1 MPAPVSTLSPVETIT
16 DPARLAMYTRAMRK
30 TARPVV
36 LVPDSDAGQLVLIQ
50 AARRIPRAVVVAVS
64 SGAPLQVEPDV
75 TFVDSTPAP
84 HVLVDDSPSLTRTV
98 RLIGLTHCTDIMVSE
113 LHFDEVLCLQQAI
126 TDLALEVTVHT
137 LPTLREPDGLA
148 LARVNALLS
157 DDERHAAL
165 ALSAALT
172 AGAHEAPQG
181 DDAVLA
187 AARAVFDVAP
197 NITLT
202 SLEILSGHLFARATV
217 GEHVLVD
224 TMDIR
229 LNE

>member
-1 MPAPVSTLSPVETIT
+1 METIT

-36 LVPDSDAGQLVLIQ
+36 LVPDSDAGQQVLMQ
-50 AARRIPRAVVVAVS
+50 AARRIPRAVVVGVVS
-64 SGAPLQVEPDV
+64 IASSAPSGALPADV
-75 TFVDSTPAP
+75 AFVDSTPAP

>member
-1 MPAPVSTLSPVETIT
+1 
-16 DPARLAMYTRAMRK
+16 MYTRAMRK

-36 LVPDSDAGQLVLIQ
+36 LVPDSDAGQQVLMQ
-50 AARRIPRAVVVAVS
+50 AARRIPRAVVVGVVS
-64 SGAPLQVEPDV
+64 IASSAPSGALPADV
-75 TFVDSTPAP
+75 AFVDSTPP
-84 HVLVDDSPSLTRTV
+84 PEVLVDDSPSLTRTV

-113 LHFDEVLCLQQAI
+113 LHFDEVLRLQQTI

-157 DDERHAAL
+157 DDERHVAL

-172 AGAHEAPQG
+172 AGAHEAPKG
-181 DDAVLA
+181 DDAILA

-202 SLEILSGHLFARATV
+202 SLEILSGRLFARATV
-217 GEHVLVD
+217 GEHELVD

-229 LNE
+229 VTGN

>member
-1 MPAPVSTLSPVETIT
+1 
-16 DPARLAMYTRAMRK
+16 MYTRAMRK

-36 LVPDSDAGQLVLIQ
+36 LIPDSDAGQQVLMQ
-50 AARRIPRAVVVAVS
+50 AARRIPRAVVVGVVS
-64 SGAPLQVEPDV
+64 IASSAPSGALPADV
-75 TFVDSTPAP
+75 AFVDSTPP
-84 HVLVDDSPSLTRTV
+84 PEVLVDDSPSLTRTV

-113 LHFDEVLCLQQAI
+113 LHFDEVLRLQQAI

-148 LARVNALLS
+148 LARVNASLAN
-157 DDERHAAL
+157 DERRAAL
-165 ALSAALT
+165 AISAALT
-172 AGAHEAPQG
+172 AGAHEAPKG

-187 AARAVFDVAP
+187 AARAVFDIAP
-197 NITLT
+197 DITLT
-202 SLEILSGHLFARATV
+202 SLEILSGRLFARATV
-217 GEHVLVD
+217 GEHELVD

>member
-1 MPAPVSTLSPVETIT
+1 METIT

-36 LVPDSDAGQLVLIQ
+36 LVPDSDAGQQVLMQ
-50 AARRIPRAVVVAVS
+50 AARRIPRAVVVAVAS
-64 SGAPLQVEPDV
+64 IASSAPSGALPADV
-75 TFVDSTPAP
+75 VFVDSTPP
-84 HVLVDDSPSLTRTV
+84 PVVLVDDSPSLTRTV

-113 LHFDEVLCLQQAI
+113 LHFDEVLRLQQAI

-137 LPTLREPDGLA
+137 LHTLREPDGLA
-148 LARVNALLS
+148 LARVNASLS
-157 DDERHAAL
+157 DDERRAAL

-172 AGAHEAPQG
+172 AGAHEAPKG

-197 NITLT
+197 DITLT
-202 SLEILSGHLFARATV
+202 SLEILSGRLFARATV
-217 GEHVLVD
+217 GEHNLVD

-229 LNE
+229 VTGN

>member
-1 MPAPVSTLSPVETIT
+1 
-16 DPARLAMYTRAMRK
+16 MYTRAMRK

-36 LVPDSDAGQLVLIQ
+36 LVPDSDAGQQVLMQ
-50 AARRIPRAVVVAVS
+50 AARRIPRAVVVGVVS
-64 SGAPLQVEPDV
+64 IASSAPSGALPADV
-75 TFVDSTPAP
+75 AFVDSTPP
-84 HVLVDDSPSLTRTV
+84 PEVLVDDSPSLTRTV
-98 RLIGLTHCTDIMVSE
+98 RLIGLTHCSDIMVSE
-113 LHFDEVLCLQQAI
+113 LHFDEVLRLQQAI

-157 DDERHAAL
+157 SDERHAAL

-172 AGAHEAPQG
+172 AGAHEAPKG

-187 AARAVFDVAP
+187 AARAVFDIAP

-202 SLEILSGHLFARATV
+202 SLEILTGRLFARATV
-217 GEHVLVD
+217 GEHELVD

-229 LNE
+229 VTGN

>member
-1 MPAPVSTLSPVETIT
+1 METIT

-36 LVPDSDAGQLVLIQ
+36 LVPDSDAGQQVLMQ
-50 AARRIPRAVVVAVS
+50 AARRIPRAVVVAVAS
-64 SGAPLQVEPDV
+64 IASSAPSGALPADV
-75 TFVDSTPAP
+75 VFVDSTPP
-84 HVLVDDSPSLTRTV
+84 PVVLVDDSPSLTRTV

-113 LHFDEVLCLQQAI
+113 LHFNEVLRLQQAI

-148 LARVNALLS
+148 LARVNASLS
-157 DDERHAAL
+157 DDERRAAL

-172 AGAHEAPQG
+172 AGAHEAPKG

-197 NITLT
+197 DITLT
-202 SLEILSGHLFARATV
+202 SLEILSGRLFARATV
-217 GEHVLVD
+217 GEHNLVD

-229 LNE
+229 VTGN

>member
-1 MPAPVSTLSPVETIT
+1 METIT

-36 LVPDSDAGQLVLIQ
+36 LVPDSDAGQQVLMQ
-50 AARRIPRAVVVAVS
+50 AARRIPRAVVVAVAS
-64 SGAPLQVEPDV
+64 IASSAPSGALPADV
-75 TFVDSTPAP
+75 VFVDSTPP
-84 HVLVDDSPSLTRTV
+84 PVVLVDDSPSLTRTV

-113 LHFDEVLCLQQAI
+113 LHFDEVLRLQQAI

-148 LARVNALLS
+148 LARVNASLS
-157 DDERHAAL
+157 DDERRAAL

-172 AGAHEAPQG
+172 AGAHEAPKG

-197 NITLT
+197 DITLT
-202 SLEILSGHLFARATV
+202 SLEILSGRLFARATV
-217 GEHVLVD
+217 GEHNLVD

-229 LNE
+229 VTGN

>member
-1 MPAPVSTLSPVETIT
+1 METIT

-36 LVPDSDAGQLVLIQ
+36 LVPDSDAGQQVLMQ
-50 AARRIPRAVVVAVS
+50 AARRIPRAVVVGVVS
-64 SGAPLQVEPDV
+64 IASSAPSGALPADV
-75 TFVDSTPAP
+75 AFVDSTPP
-84 HVLVDDSPSLTRTV
+84 PEVLVDDSPSLTRTV
-98 RLIGLTHCTDIMVSE
+98 RLIGLTHCSDIMVSE
-113 LHFDEVLCLQQAI
+113 LHFDEVLRLQQAI

-157 DDERHAAL
+157 SDERRAAL

-172 AGAHEAPQG
+172 AGAHEAPKG

-187 AARAVFDVAP
+187 AARAVFDIAP

-202 SLEILSGHLFARATV
+202 SLEILSGRLFARATV
-217 GEHVLVD
+217 GEHELVD

-229 LNE
+229 VTGN

>member
-1 MPAPVSTLSPVETIT
+1 METIT

-36 LVPDSDAGQLVLIQ
+36 LVPDSDAGQQVLMQ
-50 AARRIPRAVVVAVS
+50 AARRIPRAVVVGVVS
-64 SGAPLQVEPDV
+64 IASSAPSGALPADV
-75 TFVDSTPAP
+75 AFVDSTPP
-84 HVLVDDSPSLTRTV
+84 PEVLVDDSPSLTRTV

-157 DDERHAAL
+157 DDERRAAL

-172 AGAHEAPQG
+172 AGAHEAPKG

-197 NITLT
+197 DITLT
-202 SLEILSGHLFARATV
+202 SLEILSGRLFARATV

-229 LNE
+229 VTGN

>member
-1 MPAPVSTLSPVETIT
+1 
-16 DPARLAMYTRAMRK
+16 MYTRAMRK

-36 LVPDSDAGQLVLIQ
+36 LVPDSDAGQQVLMQ
-50 AARRIPRAVVVAVS
+50 AARRIPRAVVVAVAS
-64 SGAPLQVEPDV
+64 IASSAPSGALPADV
-75 TFVDSTPAP
+75 VFVDSTPP
-84 HVLVDDSPSLTRTV
+84 PVVLVDDSPSLTRTV

-113 LHFDEVLCLQQAI
+113 LHFDEVLRLQQAI

-148 LARVNALLS
+148 LARVNASLS
-157 DDERHAAL
+157 DDERRAAL

-172 AGAHEAPQG
+172 AGAHEAPKG

-197 NITLT
+197 DITLT
-202 SLEILSGHLFARATV
+202 SLKILSGRLFARATV
-217 GEHVLVD
+217 GENELVD
-224 TMDIR
+224 TMDLR
-229 LNE
+229 VSR

>member
-1 MPAPVSTLSPVETIT
+1 
-16 DPARLAMYTRAMRK
+16 MYTRAMRK

-36 LVPDSDAGQLVLIQ
+36 LVPDSDAGQQVLMQ
-50 AARRIPRAVVVAVS
+50 AARRIPRAVVVGVVS
-64 SGAPLQVEPDV
+64 IASSAPSGALPADV
-75 TFVDSTPAP
+75 AFVDSTPP
-84 HVLVDDSPSLTRTV
+84 PVVLVDDSPSLTRTV

-113 LHFDEVLCLQQAI
+113 LHFDEVLRLQQAI

-157 DDERHAAL
+157 SDERRAAL

-172 AGAHEAPQG
+172 AGAHEAPKG

-202 SLEILSGHLFARATV
+202 SLEILSGRLFARATV
-217 GEHVLVD
+217 GEHELVD

>member
-1 MPAPVSTLSPVETIT
+1 
-16 DPARLAMYTRAMRK
+16 MYTRAMRK

-36 LVPDSDAGQLVLIQ
+36 LVPDSDAGQQVLMQ
-50 AARRIPRAVVVAVS
+50 AARRIPRAVVVGVVS
-64 SGAPLQVEPDV
+64 IASSAPSGALPADV
-75 TFVDSTPAP
+75 AFVDSTPP
-84 HVLVDDSPSLTRTV
+84 PEVLVDDSPSLTRTV
-98 RLIGLTHCTDIMVSE
+98 RLIGLTHCSDIMVSE
-113 LHFDEVLCLQQAI
+113 LHFDEVLRLQQAI

-157 DDERHAAL
+157 SDERRAAL

-172 AGAHEAPQG
+172 AGAHEAPKG

-187 AARAVFDVAP
+187 AARAVFDIAP

-202 SLEILSGHLFARATV
+202 SLEILSGRLFARATV
-217 GEHVLVD
+217 GEHELVD

-229 LNE
+229 VTGN

>member
-1 MPAPVSTLSPVETIT
+1 METIT

-36 LVPDSDAGQLVLIQ
+36 LVPDSDAGQQVLMQ
-50 AARRIPRAVVVAVS
+50 AARRIPRAVVVGVVS
-64 SGAPLQVEPDV
+64 IASSAPSGALPADV
-75 TFVDSTPAP
+75 AFVDSTPP
-84 HVLVDDSPSLTRTV
+84 PEVLVDDSPSLTRTV

-113 LHFDEVLCLQQAI
+113 LHFDEVLRLQQAI

-172 AGAHEAPQG
+172 AGAHEAPNG
-181 DDAVLA
+181 DSAVLA

-202 SLEILSGHLFARATV
+202 SLEILSGRLFARATV
-217 GEHVLVD
+217 GEHELVD

>member
-1 MPAPVSTLSPVETIT
+1 
-16 DPARLAMYTRAMRK
+16 MYTRAMRK

-36 LVPDSDAGQLVLIQ
+36 LVPDSDAGQQVLMQ
-50 AARRIPRAVVVAVS
+50 AARRIPRAVVVAVAS
-64 SGAPLQVEPDV
+64 IASSAPSGALPADV
-75 TFVDSTPAP
+75 VFVDSTPP
-84 HVLVDDSPSLTRTV
+84 PVVLVDDSPSLTRTV

-113 LHFDEVLCLQQAI
+113 LHFNEVLRLQQAI

-148 LARVNALLS
+148 LARVNASLS
-157 DDERHAAL
+157 DDERRAAL

-172 AGAHEAPQG
+172 AGAHEAPKG

-197 NITLT
+197 DITLT
-202 SLEILSGHLFARATV
+202 SLEILSGRLFARATV
-217 GEHVLVD
+217 GEHNLVD

-229 LNE
+229 VTGN

>member
-1 MPAPVSTLSPVETIT
+1 METIT

-36 LVPDSDAGQLVLIQ
+36 LVPDSDAGQQVLMQ
-50 AARRIPRAVVVAVS
+50 AARRIPRAVVVGVVS
-64 SGAPLQVEPDV
+64 IASSAPSGALPADV
-75 TFVDSTPAP
+75 AFVDSTPP
-84 HVLVDDSPSLTRTV
+84 PEVLVDDSPSLTRTV

-113 LHFDEVLCLQQAI
+113 LHFDEVMRLQRAI

-157 DDERHAAL
+157 SDERHAAL

-172 AGAHEAPQG
+172 AGAHEAPKG

-187 AARAVFDVAP
+187 AARAVFDIAP

-202 SLEILSGHLFARATV
+202 SLEVLTGHLFARATV

-229 LNE
+229 VTGN

>member
-1 MPAPVSTLSPVETIT
+1 
-16 DPARLAMYTRAMRK
+16 MYTRAMRK

-36 LVPDSDAGQLVLIQ
+36 LVPDSDAGQQVLMQ
-50 AARRIPRAVVVAVS
+50 AARRIPRAVVVGVVS
-64 SGAPLQVEPDV
+64 IASSAPSGALPADV
-75 TFVDSTPAP
+75 AFVDSTPP
-84 HVLVDDSPSLTRTV
+84 PEVLVDDSPSLTRTV

-113 LHFDEVLCLQQAI
+113 LHFDEVLRLQQAI
-126 TDLALEVTVHT
+126 TDLALEVTVYT

-197 NITLT
+197 DITLT
-202 SLEILSGHLFARATV
+202 SLEILSGRLFARATV
-217 GEHVLVD
+217 GEHELVD

>member
-1 MPAPVSTLSPVETIT
+1 MCI
-16 DPARLAMYTRAMRK
+16 R
-30 TARPVV
+30 
-36 LVPDSDAGQLVLIQ
+36 DS
-50 AARRIPRAVVVAVS
+50 
-64 SGAPLQVEPDV
+64 
-75 TFVDSTPAP
+75 
-84 HVLVDDSPSLTRTV
+84 
-98 RLIGLTHCTDIMVSE
+98 IMVSE
-113 LHFDEVLCLQQAI
+113 LHFDEVLRLQQTI

-137 LPTLREPDGLA
+137 LPTLREPDGIA

-172 AGAHEAPQG
+172 AGAHEAPKG

-202 SLEILSGHLFARATV
+202 SLEILSGRLFARATV
-217 GEHVLVD
+217 GEHELVD

>member
-1 MPAPVSTLSPVETIT
+1 
-16 DPARLAMYTRAMRK
+16 MYTRAMRK

-36 LVPDSDAGQLVLIQ
+36 LVPDSDAGQQVLMQ
-50 AARRIPRAVVVAVS
+50 AARRIPRAVVVGVVS
-64 SGAPLQVEPDV
+64 IASSAPSGALPADV
-75 TFVDSTPAP
+75 AFVDSTPP
-84 HVLVDDSPSLTRTV
+84 PVVLVDDSPSLTRTV
-98 RLIGLTHCTDIMVSE
+98 RLIGLTHCSDIMVSE
-113 LHFDEVLCLQQAI
+113 LHFDEVLRLQQAI

-157 DDERHAAL
+157 SDERRAAL

-187 AARAVFDVAP
+187 AARAVFDIAP

-202 SLEILSGHLFARATV
+202 SLEILSGRLFARATV
-217 GEHVLVD
+217 GEHELVD

>member
-1 MPAPVSTLSPVETIT
+1 METIT

-36 LVPDSDAGQLVLIQ
+36 LVPDSDAGQQVLMQ
-50 AARRIPRAVVVAVS
+50 AARRIPRAVVVGVVS
-64 SGAPLQVEPDV
+64 IASSAPSGALPADV
-75 TFVDSTPAP
+75 VFVDSTPAP

-98 RLIGLTHCTDIMVSE
+98 RLIGLAHCTDIMVSE
-113 LHFDEVLCLQQAI
+113 LHFDEVLRLQQTI

-137 LPTLREPDGLA
+137 LPTLREPDGIA

-172 AGAHEAPQG
+172 AGAHEAPKG

-202 SLEILSGHLFARATV
+202 SLEILSGRLFARATV
-217 GEHVLVD
+217 GEHELVD

>member
-1 MPAPVSTLSPVETIT
+1 METIT

-36 LVPDSDAGQLVLIQ
+36 LVPDSDAGQQVLMQ
-50 AARRIPRAVVVAVS
+50 AARRIPRAVVVGVVS
-64 SGAPLQVEPDV
+64 IASSAPSGALPADV
-75 TFVDSTPAP
+75 AFVDSTPP
-84 HVLVDDSPSLTRTV
+84 PEVLVDDSPSLTRTV

-113 LHFDEVLCLQQAI
+113 LHFDEVLRLQQAI

-172 AGAHEAPQG
+172 AGAHEAPKG

-202 SLEILSGHLFARATV
+202 SLEILSGRLFARATV
-217 GEHVLVD
+217 GEHELVD

-229 LNE
+229 VTGN

>member
-1 MPAPVSTLSPVETIT
+1 METIT

-36 LVPDSDAGQLVLIQ
+36 LVPDSDAGQQVLMQ
-50 AARRIPRAVVVAVS
+50 AARRIPRAVVVGVVS
-64 SGAPLQVEPDV
+64 IASSAPSGALPADV
-75 TFVDSTPAP
+75 AFVDSTPP
-84 HVLVDDSPSLTRTV
+84 PEVLVDDSPSLTRTV
-98 RLIGLTHCTDIMVSE
+98 RLIGLTHCSDIMVSE
-113 LHFDEVLCLQQAI
+113 LHFDEVLRLQQAI

-172 AGAHEAPQG
+172 AGAHEAPKG

-187 AARAVFDVAP
+187 AARAVFDIAP

-202 SLEILSGHLFARATV
+202 SLEILSGRLFARATV
-217 GEHVLVD
+217 GEHELVD

-229 LNE
+229 VTGN

>member
-1 MPAPVSTLSPVETIT
+1 
-16 DPARLAMYTRAMRK
+16 MYTRAMRK

-36 LVPDSDAGQLVLIQ
+36 LVPDSDAGQQVLMQ
-50 AARRIPRAVVVAVS
+50 AARRIPRAVVVGVVS
-64 SGAPLQVEPDV
+64 IASSAPSGALPADV
-75 TFVDSTPAP
+75 VFVDSTPP
-84 HVLVDDSPSLTRTV
+84 PEVLVDDSPSLTRTV

-113 LHFDEVLCLQQAI
+113 LHFDEVLRLQQAI

-148 LARVNALLS
+148 LARINALLS
-157 DDERHAAL
+157 SDERRAAL

-172 AGAHEAPQG
+172 AGAHEAPKG

-187 AARAVFDVAP
+187 AARAVFDIAP

-202 SLEILSGHLFARATV
+202 SLEILTGRLFARATV
-217 GEHVLVD
+217 GEHNLVD

-229 LNE
+229 VTGN

>member
-1 MPAPVSTLSPVETIT
+1 
-16 DPARLAMYTRAMRK
+16 MYTRAMRK

-75 TFVDSTPAP
+75 TFVDSTPEP
-84 HVLVDDSPSLTRTV
+84 TVLVDASPSLTRTL
-98 RLIGLTHCTDIMVSE
+98 RLVGLTHCTDIMVSE
-113 LHFDEVLCLQQAI
+113 LHFDEVLRLQQTI

-157 DDERHAAL
+157 SDERRAAL

-172 AGAHEAPQG
+172 AGAHEAPKG
-181 DDAVLA
+181 DDTVLA

-197 NITLT
+197 DITLT
-202 SLEILSGHLFARATV
+202 SLEILSGRLFARATV
-217 GEHVLVD
+217 GEHELVD

-229 LNE
+229 VTGN

>member
-1 MPAPVSTLSPVETIT
+1 
-16 DPARLAMYTRAMRK
+16 MYTRAMRK

-36 LVPDSDAGQLVLIQ
+36 LVPDSDAGQQVLMQ
-50 AARRIPRAVVVAVS
+50 AARRIPRAVVVGVVS
-64 SGAPLQVEPDV
+64 IASSAPSGALPADV
-75 TFVDSTPAP
+75 AFVDSTPP
-84 HVLVDDSPSLTRTV
+84 PEVLVDDSPSLTRTV

-113 LHFDEVLCLQQAI
+113 LHFDEVLRLQQAI

-157 DDERHAAL
+157 SDERRAAL

-172 AGAHEAPQG
+172 AGAHEAPKG

-187 AARAVFDVAP
+187 AARAVFDIAP

-202 SLEILSGHLFARATV
+202 SLEILSGRLFARATV
-217 GEHVLVD
+217 GEHELVD

>member
-1 MPAPVSTLSPVETIT
+1 
-16 DPARLAMYTRAMRK
+16 MYTRAMRK

-36 LVPDSDAGQLVLIQ
+36 LVPDSDAGQQVLMQ
-50 AARRIPRAVVVAVS
+50 AARRIPRAVVVGVVS
-64 SGAPLQVEPDV
+64 IASSAPSGALPADV
-75 TFVDSTPAP
+75 AFVDSTPP
-84 HVLVDDSPSLTRTV
+84 PEVLVDDSPSLTRTV

-113 LHFDEVLCLQQAI
+113 LHFDEVLRLQQAI

>member
-1 MPAPVSTLSPVETIT
+1 
-16 DPARLAMYTRAMRK
+16 MYTRAMRK
-30 TARPVV
+30 IARPVV
-36 LVPDSDAGQLVLIQ
+36 LVPDSDAGQQVLMQ
-50 AARRIPRAVVVAVS
+50 AARRIPRAVVVGVVS
-64 SGAPLQVEPDV
+64 IASSAPSGALPADV
-75 TFVDSTPAP
+75 AFVDSTPP
-84 HVLVDDSPSLTRTV
+84 PEVLVDDSPSLTRTV
-98 RLIGLTHCTDIMVSE
+98 RLIGLTHCSDIMVSE
-113 LHFDEVLCLQQAI
+113 LHFDEVLRLQQAI

-157 DDERHAAL
+157 SDERRAAL

-172 AGAHEAPQG
+172 AGAHEAPKG

-187 AARAVFDVAP
+187 AARAVFDIAP

-202 SLEILSGHLFARATV
+202 SLEILSGRLFARATV
-217 GEHVLVD
+217 GEHELVD

-229 LNE
+229 VTGN

>member
-1 MPAPVSTLSPVETIT
+1 METIT

-36 LVPDSDAGQLVLIQ
+36 LVPDSDAGQQVLMQ
-50 AARRIPRAVVVAVS
+50 AARRIPRAVVVGVVS
-64 SGAPLQVEPDV
+64 IASSAPSGALPADV
-75 TFVDSTPAP
+75 AFVDSTPP
-84 HVLVDDSPSLTRTV
+84 PEVLVDDSPSLTRTV

-113 LHFDEVLCLQQAI
+113 LHFDEVLRLQQAI

-197 NITLT
+197 DITLT
-202 SLEILSGHLFARATV
+202 SLEILSGRLFARATV
-217 GEHVLVD
+217 GEHELVD

>member
-1 MPAPVSTLSPVETIT
+1 
-16 DPARLAMYTRAMRK
+16 MYTRAMRK

-36 LVPDSDAGQLVLIQ
+36 LVPDSDAGQQVLMQ
-50 AARRIPRAVVVAVS
+50 AARRIPRAVVVGVVS
-64 SGAPLQVEPDV
+64 IASSAPSGALPADV
-75 TFVDSTPAP
+75 AFVDSTPP
-84 HVLVDDSPSLTRTV
+84 PEVLVDDSPSLTRTV
-98 RLIGLTHCTDIMVSE
+98 RLIGLAHCTDIMVSE
-113 LHFDEVLCLQQAI
+113 LHFDEVLRLQQTI

-137 LPTLREPDGLA
+137 LPTLREPDGIA

-172 AGAHEAPQG
+172 AGAHEAPKG

-202 SLEILSGHLFARATV
+202 SLEILSGRLFARATV
-217 GEHVLVD
+217 GEHELVD

>member
-1 MPAPVSTLSPVETIT
+1 
-16 DPARLAMYTRAMRK
+16 MYTRAMRK

-36 LVPDSDAGQLVLIQ
+36 LVPDSDAGQQVLMQ
-50 AARRIPRAVVVAVS
+50 AARRIPRAVVVGVVS
-64 SGAPLQVEPDV
+64 IASSAPSGALPADV
-75 TFVDSTPAP
+75 AFVDSTPP
-84 HVLVDDSPSLTRTV
+84 PEVLVDDSPSLTRTV

-113 LHFDEVLCLQQAI
+113 LHFDEVLRLQQAI

-172 AGAHEAPQG
+172 AGAHEAPKG

-202 SLEILSGHLFARATV
+202 SLEILSGRLFARATV
-217 GEHVLVD
+217 GEHELVD

-229 LNE
+229 VTGN

>member
-1 MPAPVSTLSPVETIT
+1 METIT

-36 LVPDSDAGQLVLIQ
+36 LVPDSDAGQQVLMQ
-50 AARRIPRAVVVAVS
+50 AARRIPRAVVVGVVS
-64 SGAPLQVEPDV
+64 IASSAPSGALPADV
-75 TFVDSTPAP
+75 AFVDSTPP
-84 HVLVDDSPSLTRTV
+84 PEVLVDDSPSLTRTV
-98 RLIGLTHCTDIMVSE
+98 RLIGLAHCTDIMVSE
-113 LHFDEVLCLQQAI
+113 LHFDEVLRLQQAI

-148 LARVNALLS
+148 LARINALLS
-157 DDERHAAL
+157 SDERRAAL

-172 AGAHEAPQG
+172 AGAHEAPKG
-181 DDAVLA
+181 DDAILA
-187 AARAVFDVAP
+187 AARAVFDIAP

-202 SLEILSGHLFARATV
+202 SLEILSGRLFARATV
-217 GEHVLVD
+217 GEHELVD

>member
-1 MPAPVSTLSPVETIT
+1 METIT

-36 LVPDSDAGQLVLIQ
+36 LVPDSDAGQQVLMQ
-50 AARRIPRAVVVAVS
+50 AARRIPRAVVVAVVP
-64 SGAPLQVEPDV
+64 APRSVPADV
-75 TFVDSTPAP
+75 VFVDSTPP
-84 HVLVDDSPSLTRTV
+84 PVVLVDDSPSLTRTV

-113 LHFDEVLCLQQAI
+113 LHFDEVLRLQQAI

-157 DDERHAAL
+157 SDERRAAL

-172 AGAHEAPQG
+172 AGAHEAPKG

-187 AARAVFDVAP
+187 AARAVFDIAP

-202 SLEILSGHLFARATV
+202 SLEILSGRLFARATV
-217 GEHVLVD
+217 GEHELVD

-229 LNE
+229 VTGN

>member
-1 MPAPVSTLSPVETIT
+1 
-16 DPARLAMYTRAMRK
+16 MYTRAMRK

-36 LVPDSDAGQLVLIQ
+36 LVPDSDAGQQVLMQ
-50 AARRIPRAVVVAVS
+50 AARRIPRAVVVAVVP
-64 SGAPLQVEPDV
+64 APRSVPADV
-75 TFVDSTPAP
+75 VFVDSTPP
-84 HVLVDDSPSLTRTV
+84 PVVLVDDSPSLTRTV

-113 LHFDEVLCLQQAI
+113 LHFDEVLRLQQAI

-157 DDERHAAL
+157 SDERRAAL

-172 AGAHEAPQG
+172 AGAHEAPKG

-187 AARAVFDVAP
+187 AARAVFDIAP

-202 SLEILSGHLFARATV
+202 SLEILSGRLFARATV
-217 GEHVLVD
+217 GEHELVD

-229 LNE
+229 VTGN

>member
-1 MPAPVSTLSPVETIT
+1 METIT

-36 LVPDSDAGQLVLIQ
+36 LVPDSDAGQQVLMQ
-50 AARRIPRAVVVAVS
+50 AARRIPRAVVVAVVDTPRS
-64 SGAPLQVEPDV
+64 VPADV
-75 TFVDSTPAP
+75 VFVDSTPAP
-84 HVLVDDSPSLTRTV
+84 RVLVDGSPSLTRTV
-98 RLIGLTHCTDIMVSE
+98 RLMGLTHCTDIMVSE
-113 LHFDEVLCLQQAI
+113 LHFDEVLRLQQAI

-148 LARVNALLS
+148 LARVNASLS

-172 AGAHEAPQG
+172 AGAHEAPKG

-197 NITLT
+197 DITLT
-202 SLEILSGHLFARATV
+202 SLEILSGRLFARATV
-217 GEHVLVD
+217 GEHELVD

-229 LNE
+229 VSE

>member
-1 MPAPVSTLSPVETIT
+1 
-16 DPARLAMYTRAMRK
+16 MYTRAMRK

-36 LVPDSDAGQLVLIQ
+36 LVPDSDAGQQVLMQ
-50 AARRIPRAVVVAVS
+50 AARRIPRAVVVGVVS
-64 SGAPLQVEPDV
+64 IASSAPSGALPADV
-75 TFVDSTPAP
+75 VFVDSTPAP

-113 LHFDEVLCLQQAI
+113 LHFDEVLRLQQTI

-172 AGAHEAPQG
+172 AGAHEAPKG

-197 NITLT
+197 SITLT
-202 SLEILSGHLFARATV
+202 SLEILSGRLFARATV
-217 GEHVLVD
+217 GEHELVD

>member
-1 MPAPVSTLSPVETIT
+1 
-16 DPARLAMYTRAMRK
+16 MYTRAMRK

-36 LVPDSDAGQLVLIQ
+36 LVPDSDAGQQVLMQ
-50 AARRIPRAVVVAVS
+50 AARRIPRAVVVGVVS
-64 SGAPLQVEPDV
+64 IASSAPSGALPADV
-75 TFVDSTPAP
+75 AFVDSTPP
-84 HVLVDDSPSLTRTV
+84 PEVLVDDSPSLTRTV

-113 LHFDEVLCLQQAI
+113 LHFDEVLRLQQTI

-172 AGAHEAPQG
+172 AGAHEAPNG
-181 DDAVLA
+181 DSAVLA

-202 SLEILSGHLFARATV
+202 SLEILSGRLFARATV
-217 GEHVLVD
+217 GEHELVD

>member
-1 MPAPVSTLSPVETIT
+1 METIT

-36 LVPDSDAGQLVLIQ
+36 LVPDSDAGQQVLMQ
-50 AARRIPRAVVVAVS
+50 AARRIPRAVVVGVVS
-64 SGAPLQVEPDV
+64 IASSAPSGALPADV
-75 TFVDSTPAP
+75 AFVDSTPP
-84 HVLVDDSPSLTRTV
+84 PEVLVDDSPSLTRTV
-98 RLIGLTHCTDIMVSE
+98 RLIGLTHCSDIMVSE
-113 LHFDEVLCLQQAI
+113 LHFDEVLRLQQAI

-157 DDERHAAL
+157 SDERHAAL

-172 AGAHEAPQG
+172 AGAHEAPKG

-187 AARAVFDVAP
+187 AARAVFDIAP

-202 SLEILSGHLFARATV
+202 SLEILTGRLFARATV
-217 GEHVLVD
+217 GEHELVD

-229 LNE
+229 VTGN

>member
-1 MPAPVSTLSPVETIT
+1 
-16 DPARLAMYTRAMRK
+16 MYTRAMRK

-36 LVPDSDAGQLVLIQ
+36 LVPDSDAGQQVLMQ
-50 AARRIPRAVVVAVS
+50 AARRIPRAVVVGVVS
-64 SGAPLQVEPDV
+64 IASSAPSGALPADV
-75 TFVDSTPAP
+75 AFVDSTPP
-84 HVLVDDSPSLTRTV
+84 PEVLVDDSPSLTRTV

-113 LHFDEVLCLQQAI
+113 LHFDEVLRLQQAI

-172 AGAHEAPQG
+172 AGAHEAPNG
-181 DDAVLA
+181 DSAVLA

-202 SLEILSGHLFARATV
+202 SLEILSGRLFARATV
-217 GEHVLVD
+217 GEHELVD